1 MILDAKV
8 LPQFVAIPATAG
20 YDVLELSKVEAAPEP
35 EPGQLTQLRQEL
47 AQALGG
53 AEERA
58 ALAVLRQTYKVEMLP
73 AAAKVISGE
82 LDEQK

>member
-1 MILDAKV
+1 M
-8 LPQFVAIPATAG
+8 PAATG
-20 YDVLELSKVEAAPEP
+20 YDVIELSKVEAAPQA
-35 EPGQLTQLRQEL
+35 EPGQLAQLRQEL